1 MRTFS
6 LFPVLLAL
14 LLGCSDPKTRPETA
28 DKLKPMLVL
37 VNPPLGADQPV
48 RPLNGDGWKVPV
60 VGEEVR
66 LQFHFVGPTDLGP
79 LTLTTGDVEPQPLTL
94 PFNNWTIDAA
104 VPHDYPGLRHVTI
117 EALATLPTAAELTA
131 LWSEFPNVGFVRLR
145 YTLVASDGTR
155 ELPLA
160 GDFIVYRDAAFP
172 GANQTLFGSTIDT
185 PVADEPVSGTKVTI
199 SSTLKNTQDEPVKIG
214 WYVSAGEIK
223 NRRAASTEWE
233 LPGSGEYTLIFTIRG
248 KESRNGDIQIRRVTL
263 P

>member
-6 LFPVLLAL
+6 LFIGLLAL

-37 VNPPLGADQPV
+37 VNPPDEADEPLQ
-48 RPLNGDGWKVPV
+48 PLNGASWKVPV

-66 LQFHFVGPTDLGP
+66 LQFHFVGPADLGP
-79 LTLTTGDVEPQPLTL
+79 LTLTTGEVEAQPLTL
-94 PFNNWTIDAA
+94 PFNSWTIDAA

-117 EALATLPTAAELTA
+117 DARATLPTAAELTA
-131 LWSEFPNVGFVRLR
+131 LWSAFPSVGFVRLR

-155 ELPLA
+155 DLPLA

-172 GANQTLFGSTIDT
+172 GANQNLFGSSIDT
-185 PVADEPVSGTKVTI
+185 PLANENVSATKLTV
-199 SSTLKNTQDEPVKIG
+199 SSSLSNPQDEPVKIG

-248 KESRNGDIQIRRVTL
+248 KESRNGDIQIRRVNL

>member
-6 LFPVLLAL
+6 FLVGFLA

-37 VNPPLGADQPV
+37 VNPPAGADE
-48 RPLNGDGWKVPV
+48 PLAPLSGENWKVPV
-60 VGEEVR
+60 VGEEVT
-66 LQFHFVGPTDLGP
+66 LQFHFVGPADLGP
-79 LTLTTGDVEPQPLTL
+79 LTLTTGDVAPQPLSL
-94 PFNNWTIDAA
+94 PFNDWTIDVAD
-104 VPHDYPGLRHVTI
+104 PHDYPGLRHVTI
-117 EALATLPTAAELTA
+117 NARANLPTAAEITA
-131 LWSEFPNVGFVRLR
+131 LWPEFPNIGFVRLR

-160 GDFIVYRDAAFP
+160 GDFIVYRD
-172 GANQTLFGSTIDT
+172 GAVSGASQNLFGSTIDT
-185 PVADEPVSGTKVTI
+185 PLANENVSGTKLTV